1 VEGENKKKREAN
13 RPSEKYQHRERR
25 LPMKTQDIMTRNVIK
40 IRKDTTVAEIARL
53 LSEHHIGGIPV
64 VDEDNRVLGIVSESD
79 LFLKEKGL
87 PFSAVKVPV
96 LFKRWVDPDRLTEI
110 YDEAR
115 HHTAADV
122 MTREIVCVDVED
134 TISHVAWLMAQRDI
148 KRVPVLRDGVL
159 AGIITRSDII
169 RNLARE

>member
-1 VEGENKKKREAN
+1 
-13 RPSEKYQHRERR
+13 
-25 LPMKTQDIMTRNVIK
+25 MKAQDIMTREVVK
-40 IRKDTTVAEIARL
+40 IREDTTVEEIARL
-53 LSEHHIGGIPV
+53 LSKHRIGGMPV
-64 VDEDNRVLGIVSESD
+64 VDEDGRVIGIVCESD

-96 LFKRWVDPDRLTEI
+96 LFKRWVDSDRLAEI
-110 YDEAR
+110 YEEAR

-122 MTREIVCVDVED
+122 MTSDVVCVDVED
-134 TISHVAWLMAQRDI
+134 TMSHVAWLMAQRNI

-169 RNLARE
+169 RLLARE

>member
-1 VEGENKKKREAN
+1 
-13 RPSEKYQHRERR
+13 
-25 LPMKTQDIMTRNVIK
+25 MKAQDIMTREVVK
-40 IRKDTTVAEIARL
+40 LRKDTTVEEIARL
-53 LSEHHIGGIPV
+53 LSKHRIGGMPV
-64 VDEDNRVLGIVSESD
+64 VDEDGRVIGIVCESD

-96 LFKRWVDPDRLTEI
+96 LFKRWVDSDRLAEI
-110 YDEAR
+110 YEEAR

-122 MTREIVCVDVED
+122 MTSDMVCVDVED
-134 TISHVAWLMAQRDI
+134 TMSHVAWLMAQRNI

-169 RNLARE
+169 RLLARE